1 MPQHVVVGVGERLAA
16 WDAETALGA
25 FAATGV
31 ALLYIRSGAD
41 LELAD
46 LDRLAKLVP
55 NLSLGRVVGLGHDHL
70 LATPAQAVAMI
81 ERFLAVAPAPA
92 QLGKHIG

>member
-1 MPQHVVVGVGERLAA
+1 MPQHEVAGVGERLAA
-16 WDAETALGA
+16 WDAQTALDA

-31 ALLYIRSGAD
+31 PLLYIQSGAD

-46 LDRLAKLVP
+46 LERLAKLVP
-55 NLSLGRVVGLGHDHL
+55 NLTLGHDQL

-81 ERFLAVAPAPA
+81 ERFLVAPTPA
-92 QLGKHIG
+92 